1 MKNCTT
7 CGAELQ
13 SHWKFCTNCQAPQP
27 APQDGGTAATSGA
40 ETTLPADKP
49 AQPTQR
55 FEQAPQPQTEQPTQ
69 RFEQASAEQ
78 QPQQQSPA
86 QPGMPTQRFE
96 QAPHQQQSPAQPGMP
111 TQTTSVFDPPVVAP
125 AGAYAQAGG
134 SAQAA
139 PGSPAYGAGGDGP
152 GEGAPYS
159 DFNGNGNGNGG
170 PGVPPSGSGAP
181 KKGSRKVIILVVVLV
196 ILLGLGIGAY
206 FFVQNMFRGGAGS
219 PEAASDKI
227 LESIESK
234 DLIGLAGM
242 VPPDEREPMQRLQEH
257 FEDKFEEFGIEDALD
272 KVGRGE
278 EANEDEFTLD
288 GVDVSFEGVK
298 PEITEIDDNTALI
311 KYTEGEVRVVVDP
324 AATNG
329 LLRSALEAAGDED
342 EEKIDETTDLAEL
355 GPDGSALTLVAT
367 QRDGR
372 WYVSPVYS
380 IVEMVSESEGYARGT
395 MPDSAGGSDS
405 PDEAARAMVEALPK
419 VVSEG
424 SVEPLAGSLSVHEG
438 GLLYLYGDMFDDALS
453 AMAGEELDITDVRF
467 TEGDKDGDRATA
479 VVDNITIES
488 EYGDEI
494 TLTKDCIKGESESDS
509 FCLNG
514 SGYSIEPSPYMVGG
528 LKELSLTT
536 VKEDGK
542 WRVSLGETFTDWAI
556 KWTDSLNR
564 EQALALLS
572 LTSGED
578 ATGDITVGEST
589 EVKFNSAGYAV
600 LNLKLD
606 EDMELE
612 AEDEYDFG
620 TMTVYSKDG
629 KEELGKVGYG
639 DEIPAGDYKLVVFAG
654 YEWDEEFSEKGED
667 FSYSKDLTLEE
678 YEGYSSPSYDMS
690 DSIFGLL
697 PLDVEPQKHTLDA
710 RDSDTELVVEINGS
724 AGPSREPVTV
734 VVTLDGKANELKI
747 APSVPGN
754 LTLPYPGDGKE
765 HELVVELRA
774 GEGYDYAFL
783 TYEAEL
789 K

>member
-27 APQDGGTAATSGA
+27 ASQDSGTAATAGPGTSPSAGIA
-40 ETTLPADKP
+40 PA
-49 AQPTQR
+49 AG
-55 FEQAPQPQTEQPTQ
+55 QPQTEQPTQ
-69 RFEQASAEQ
+69 RFEQTPGQQHQQ
-78 QPQQQSPA
+78 QPQQQPQQQAPA
-86 QPGMPTQRFE
+86 EPGMPTQ
-96 QAPHQQQSPAQPGMP
+96 A
-111 TQTTSVFDPPVVAP
+111 TSVFDPPVMAP

-134 SAQAA
+134 PAQPA
-139 PGSPAYGAGGDGP
+139 PGTPAYAAADKGQ
-152 GEGAPYS
+152 GEGPAYS
-159 DFNGNGNGNGG
+159 DFNGNGNGNVPGG

-219 PEAASDKI
+219 PEAASDKL

-234 DLIGLAGM
+234 DLVGLAGM
-242 VPPDEREPMQRLQEH
+242 VPPDEREPLQRLQEH
-257 FEDKFEEFGIEDALD
+257 LEDKFDEFGIEVALE

-278 EANEDEFTLD
+278 EVNEDEFTLD

-329 LLRSALEAAGDED
+329 QLRSVLEATGDED

-395 MPDSAGGSDS
+395 VPDSAGGSDS

-438 GLLYLYGDMFDDALS
+438 GLLYLYGEMFDDALS
-453 AMAGEELDITDVRF
+453 AMAGEELDISDVRF
-467 TEGDKDGDRATA
+467 TEGEKDGDRATA
-479 VVDNITIES
+479 VVENIKIES

-494 TLTKDCIKGESESDS
+494 TLTKDCIKGERESDS

-514 SGYSIEPSPYMVGG
+514 SGYSIEPAPSMLGG

-542 WRVSLGETFTDWAI
+542 WRVSMGETFTDWAI

-654 YEWDEEFSEKGED
+654 SEWDEEFAEKGED

-678 YEGYSSPSYDMS
+678 YEGFSSSYDMS

-697 PLDVEPQKHTLDA
+697 PLDVEPQEHTLEA

-734 VVTLDGKANELKI
+734 VVTLDGKQNELKI
-747 APSVPGN
+747 APGVPGN